1 MGVKNPSGIMIVNA
15 LLLSWK
21 APQHH
26 FLFLFFLTLR
36 TIQLNLVHNK
46 TSFLHHIQYGC
57 KIVPNMLCSFMEGGK
72 KACHSVAGPS
82 ENPNQKIAK
91 DA

>member
-1 MGVKNPSGIMIVNA
+1 MGVTNPSGIMIGNA

-26 FLFLFFLTLR
+26 FSQKR
-36 TIQLNLVHNK
+36 TIQLNLVHNE
-46 TSFLHHIQYGC
+46 TNFLHHIQYGW
-57 KIVPNMLCSFMEGGK
+57 KLVPNMLSSFMQEK
-72 KACHSVAGPS
+72 KCCHSVVGPS
-82 ENPNQKIAK
+82 ENPNRKIAK